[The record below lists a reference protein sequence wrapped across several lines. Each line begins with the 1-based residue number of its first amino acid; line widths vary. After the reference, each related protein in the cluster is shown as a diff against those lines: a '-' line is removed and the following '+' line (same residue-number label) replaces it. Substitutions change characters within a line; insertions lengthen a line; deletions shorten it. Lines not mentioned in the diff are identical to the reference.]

1 MKEIDVTAA
10 GPANLTTGPATERPG
25 RRPVVLATLSVR
37 FDPSA
42 ERFAVD
48 CALEASAA
56 LVVVNVLSLK
66 PCPCTMR
73 LLGPSAATLPDE
85 EDLEPVRASARRAAA
100 LGIPTQLLR
109 VTSSRPVRALL
120 EIAAERDACLLVFGP
135 DASRIRARKLRKVT
149 AQLRERA
156 PCLVW
161 TPFPDGDEP
170 DARRGPVDARAPRA
184 LGPRARQD

>member
-1 MKEIDVTAA
+1 MTAA
-10 GPANLTTGPATERPG
+10 GPANLTTGPETDRPG
-25 RRPVVLATLSVR
+25 RRPVVLATLSAR

-56 LVVVNVLSLK
+56 LVVVNVVDMK
-66 PCPCTMR
+66 PYPCTMR
-73 LLGPSAATLPDE
+73 LLGPSAATLPEE

-120 EIAAERDACLLVFGP
+120 EIVGERDACLLVFGP
-135 DASRIRARKLRKVT
+135 DASRMRARKLRKAT

-161 TPFPDGDEP
+161 TPFPDGGEQDGRP
-170 DARRGPVDARAPRA
+170 GSVTAWTPRA
-184 LGPRARQD
+184 LGPRARQE